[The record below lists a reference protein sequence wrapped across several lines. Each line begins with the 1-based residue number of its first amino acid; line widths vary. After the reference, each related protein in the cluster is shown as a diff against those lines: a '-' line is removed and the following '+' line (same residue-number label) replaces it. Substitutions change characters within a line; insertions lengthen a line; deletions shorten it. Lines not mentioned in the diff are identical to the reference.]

1 MNIRKHILTLAKKV
15 KGKVILPESL
25 DPRVLKAAQNLTKD
39 GIASVILP
47 AQDVK
52 AVYDAAAAEG
62 IDLTGIE
69 VIKIDRALLDEKKIE
84 AFVSARAKKG
94 MNPDDALALLNKPL
108 YFAMMYLKSGKC
120 DACVC
125 GAVHSTADV
134 LRAAIHIVGVAQ
146 GFKFISSYFLM
157 IPPRN
162 SKFIKGPVLFAD
174 CAVNPNPDNTGLKDI
189 AIATINSFQ
198 KLFPGQETNA
208 SFLSFSTKDSAKSEM
223 LDKIID
229 ACAKAKKQ
237 FEGVK
242 NVNIDGEMQLDTS
255 IVPAVAKVKAPG
267 SPTAGKTN
275 VFIFPDLNA
284 GNISYKM
291 AERLGNFQALGPI
304 IQGLSLPVSDLSRGS
319 SADDIYLVSAIMIL
333 QKN

>member
-1 MNIRKHILTLAKKV
+1 
-15 KGKVILPESL
+15 
-25 DPRVLKAAQNLTKD
+25 
-39 GIASVILP
+39 
-47 AQDVK
+47 
-52 AVYDAAAAEG
+52 
-62 IDLTGIE
+62 
-69 VIKIDRALLDEKKIE
+69 
-84 AFVSARAKKG
+84 
-94 MNPDDALALLNKPL
+94 
-108 YFAMMYLKSGKC
+108 MYLKSGKC

-125 GAVHSTADV
+125 GAANSTADV

-157 IPPRN
+157 IPPKK
-162 SKFIKGPVLFAD
+162 SKFIKEPVLFAD

-198 KLFPGQETNA
+198 KLFPGKEVNA

-229 ACAKAKKQ
+229 ACAKTKKQ

-242 NVNIDGEMQLDTS
+242 NVNIDGELQLDAS
-255 IVPAVAKVKAPG
+255 IVPSVAKIKAPG
-267 SPTAGKTN
+267 SSTAGKTN
-275 VFIFPDLNA
+275 VFIFPDLNV

-319 SADDIYLVSAIMIL
+319 SADDIYLVSAIMLL
-333 QKN
+333 QKKDKNGN